1 MHFCLWY
8 LFPLGLNMAR
18 EYIYIYF
25 LYPTGESIYGNMATL
40 RLLIPT
46 FQFLIHKPRSVKF
59 I

>member
-25 LYPTGESIYGNMATL
+25 LYPTGEFYIWQYGDASLTYPDISI
-40 RLLIPT
+40 
-46 FQFLIHKPRSVKF
+46 F
-59 I
+59 

>member
-8 LFPLGLNMAR
+8 LFPLGLNMTR

-25 LYPTGESIYGNMATL
+25 LYPTGEFIYGNMATL

-46 FQFLIHKPRSVKF
+46 FQFSNT
-59 I
+59 